1 MWIKEPS
8 ENCKEQESSDSNLN
22 FLFNDGKFYIM
33 DNHLAAAW
41 CWLQKLDT
49 TKHYN
54 FFHIDQHEDLWCD
67 APIES
72 FNLIK
77 ENPLLS
83 LDEYLSLEYSRRGD
97 GKEKAFNYANYV
109 IQTKKFYPDWF
120 ESCYF
125 ACPKYVRD
133 EYLNIVYNPTCY
145 ELSTN
150 ISYWVH
156 DGKEEDAWNPPPEK
170 LNKWILNID
179 IDYFFYENKYQMF
192 TDDYIKELCL
202 DILRG
207 IEDIEVI
214 TIALS
219 PECCGG
225 WDKSYRLAKLMADSL
240 GFEFKIDELE

>member
-1 MWIKEPS
+1 MWIKEP
-8 ENCKEQESSDSNLN
+8 NKNLKDQESSISKLN
-22 FLFNDGKFYIM
+22 FLFNEAKFYIM

-41 CWLQKLDT
+41 CWLQKLDVNS
-49 TKHYN
+49 HYN
-54 FFHIDQHEDLWCD
+54 FFHIDQHKDLLCN

-72 FNLIK
+72 YDSIK
-77 ENPLLS
+77 ENPRLS
-83 LDEYLSLEYSRRGD
+83 LDEFLSLKYISCGRD
-97 GKEKAFNYANYV
+97 QKAFTYDNYI
-109 IQTKKFYPDWF
+109 IQTKQLYPFWF
-120 ESCYF
+120 DVCYF
-125 ACPKYVRD
+125 ACPEYVTD
-133 EYLNIVYNPTCY
+133 DDYLNIENNPTCY

-156 DGKEEDAWNPPPEK
+156 DGKEENAWSPAPEK

-179 IDYFFYENKYQMF
+179 IDYFFSEDKYQMF

-202 DILRG
+202 DILKR
-207 IEDIEVI
+207 IDDIEVI

-225 WDKSYRLAKLMADSL
+225 WEKSYRLAKLMADSL